1 MNSTKKIIIYDFKEL
16 FNILNEIKFELD
28 YTIEELSPDK
38 LDKLNLNIDEFY
50 LILNKKKISNFK
62 NQITLNSFPIK
73 LSKLQEKINIEFLK
87 KNFKNQSEIK
97 VGKYIINL
105 NSREMN
111 LKDTKLKLTEK
122 EINII
127 LYLSKFDKSLS
138 INKLQNEVWGY
149 QSDLETHTVETHI
162 YRLRKKILANFK
174 DNNFIISDKKGYKID

>member
-16 FNILNEIKFELD
+16 FKILNEIKFELD
-28 YTIEELSPDK
+28 YKIEELSPDK
-38 LDKLNLNIDEFY
+38 LNKLNLNIDEFY
-50 LILNKKKISNFK
+50 LILNKKKISSLK
-62 NQITLNSFPIK
+62 NQITLNSLPIK

-105 NSREMN
+105 NSREMY
-111 LKDTKLKLTEK
+111 LKDAKLRLTEK

-127 LYLSKFDKSLS
+127 LYLSKFDKSIS
-138 INKLQNEVWGY
+138 IDKLQNEVWGY

-162 YRLRKKILANFK
+162 YRLRKKIFTK
-174 DNNFIISDKKGYKID
+174 FIDNNFIISDKKGYRID

>member
-16 FNILNEIKFELD
+16 FNILNEIKFELN
-28 YTIEELSPDK
+28 YKLEELPLDK
-38 LDKLNLNIDEFY
+38 LDKFNLNGNEFY
-50 LILNKKKISNFK
+50 LILNKKKVSSFK

-87 KNFKNQSEIK
+87 KNFKNQSKIK

-138 INKLQNEVWGY
+138 INKLQSEVWGY

-162 YRLRKKILANFK
+162 YRLRKKIFTKFK

>member
-16 FNILNEIKFELD
+16 FKILNEIKFELD
-28 YTIEELSPDK
+28 YKIEELSPDK
-38 LDKLNLNIDEFY
+38 LNKLNLNIDEFY
-50 LILNKKKISNFK
+50 LILNKKKISSLK
-62 NQITLNSFPIK
+62 NQITLNSLPIK

-105 NSREMN
+105 NSREMY
-111 LKDTKLKLTEK
+111 LKDAKLRLTEK

-127 LYLSKFDKSLS
+127 LYLSKFDKSIS
-138 INKLQNEVWGY
+138 IDKLQNEVWGY

-162 YRLRKKILANFK
+162 YRLRKKIFIK
-174 DNNFIISDKKGYKID
+174 FIDNNFIISDKKGYKID